1 MKSTIFCSLWL
12 LVALGPNTPSLAQTV
27 QANVLRAKGRYLEGA
42 GWYNL
47 NTARA
52 DRINV
57 ESWKAVNREAQR
69 LYRDYM
75 ADRAKR
81 ISRSKGLTDKH
92 QDALFKK
99 MAEDQRRWRDNP
111 TPDDIASGDA
121 LNAIAGD
128 LADPDIAPSV
138 WHSAI
143 VPLPPSV
150 TLTAI
155 AFKIVDPKKSKLQQS
170 TVALDRMRIPDKTWP
185 LPFRRPTMKKACDR
199 YEAAVEKVV
208 DKCLKQ
214 TPLQADDFENLKKT
228 VALLRTDAEKEVP
241 FANDQ
246 RTQALNYIRRLDDAI
261 RIFGE
266 EEYAEQLIRDVS
278 EHKAATIAE
287 LLAFMRDYRLLFAG
301 GDSSPDSASLYTD
314 LYGLL
319 RKQKEIL
326 GLREAPRPTDVLA
339 AGSVWENADEVR
351 KVRIRITDRKP
362 GEFRG
367 VFILGKEQRLI
378 RQIQGRVDDNS
389 ITWSSADAETVR
401 GGPGP
406 QAKTKGQRKGQARS
420 KGQGKARPSEVV
432 FVGTLNGDE
441 LRVTTDRPNPNGPL
455 VLRKTH

>member
-1 MKSTIFCSLWL
+1 MKSTIFCSLCF
-12 LVALGPNTPSLAQTV
+12 LVVLGWNAPTPAQTV
-27 QANVLRAKGRYLEGA
+27 QGDVLRAKGRYLEGA

-111 TPDDIASGDA
+111 TP
-121 LNAIAGD
+121 NAIAGD

-138 WHSAI
+138 WHSAV

-155 AFKIVDPKKSKLQQS
+155 AFKIVDPKKSKIQQS
-170 TVALDRMRIPDKTWP
+170 TIALDRMRIPDKTWP
-185 LPFRRPTMKKACDR
+185 LPFRRSTMKKPCDR
-199 YEAAVEKVV
+199 YEAAVENIVG
-208 DKCLKQ
+208 KCLND
-214 TPLQADDFENLKKT
+214 TDIQADDFEKLQKS
-228 VALLRTDAEKEVP
+228 VVLLRTAAEKEVP

-246 RTQALNYIRRLDDAI
+246 RSQALKYILRLDDAI
-261 RIFGE
+261 KVFAE
-266 EEYAEQLIRDVS
+266 QEYAEQLIRDVND
-278 EHKAATIAE
+278 HKAATVAE

-301 GDSSPDSASLYTD
+301 SDSSPDSAALYTE

-319 RKQKEIL
+319 RRQKEIL
-326 GLREAPRPTDVLA
+326 GLREAPRPSDVLA

-406 QAKTKGQRKGQARS
+406 QAKTKGQRKGQARP
-420 KGQGKARPSEVV
+420 KAQGKSRPSEIV

-441 LRVTTDRPNPNGPL
+441 LHVTSDRPNPNGPL